1 MTEPVLPF
9 ITADQIRDRVSM
21 AAAVE
26 GLDAALQAGFDPAT
40 APARSNLPLSQ
51 GSLLLMPA
59 EAGDYVGVKIATVA
73 PDNPAAG
80 LPKIQGSYL
89 LMSASTLEPL
99 AMMEGT
105 ALTEIRTP
113 ALSALGVK
121 HLARKDAPLR
131 VSLFGTGPQAY
142 NHVAAIAAV
151 REIGQIDVI
160 GRTVEKAEV
169 LVSRLVAEGYD
180 AHASTAEDAVPV
192 ADLVQCCTSASEPL
206 FDGALVR
213 DDALVVAMG
222 SHEPDVRELDA
233 SLFGRCTVYVEA
245 TDTALREAGDVVM
258 AIGEGTFSES
268 DLRTLRSL
276 VVDGPAPTHGPV
288 LYKTTG
294 MGWEDLVVAGLAYRP
309 QPTS

>member
-1 MTEPVLPF
+1 MTDTALPF
-9 ITADQIRDRVSM
+9 ITADQVRERVSM
-21 AAAVE
+21 ADAVE
-26 GLDAALQAGFDPAT
+26 GLDAALQAGIDPAT
-40 APARSNLPLSQ
+40 APARSNLPLSH

-59 EAGDYVGVKIATVA
+59 EAGDYVGVKIASVA
-73 PDNPAAG
+73 PGNPAAG

-89 LMSASTLEPL
+89 LMSATTLAPL
-99 AMMEGT
+99 AMMEGA

-131 VSLFGTGPQAY
+131 VALFGTGPQAY

-151 REIGQIDVI
+151 REIGRIDVI

-169 LVSRLVAEGYD
+169 LASRLVADGYD
-180 AHASTAEDAVPV
+180 AHASTAEDAVPA

-233 SLFGRCTVYVEA
+233 ALVGRCTVYVEDA
-245 TDTALREAGDVVM
+245 DTALREAGDVVM
-258 AIGEGTFSES
+258 AVGEGTFAES

-294 MGWEDLVVAGLAYRP
+294 MGWEDLVVAGLAYRD
-309 QPTS
+309 